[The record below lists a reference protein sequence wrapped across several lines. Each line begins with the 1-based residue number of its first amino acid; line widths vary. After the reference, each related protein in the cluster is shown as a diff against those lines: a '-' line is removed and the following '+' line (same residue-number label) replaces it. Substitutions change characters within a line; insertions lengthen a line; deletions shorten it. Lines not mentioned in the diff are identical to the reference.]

1 MTDVNDLTSV
11 TWQAGWLRWMDAI
24 RGMSSMIV
32 VLFQI
37 SLLAAKNPSKW
48 MGRLEWHS
56 DAILTFLGKAFTEE
70 VMIFICSGCKRNL
83 TSQNWPQNK
92 QHCLLSQWSNTF
104 WGRQAPPP
112 PITNVIKLQEPPP
125 SPPIQYF
132 VIHECFKNLIF
143 QISSDCWPYINGF
156 PGFKNQLGQHLI
168 GLALR
173 VWHMQSLGKEGEGIA
188 NVSAWPS
195 CCQLLGKTK
204 PCCGSQLWSLIFCI
218 SEYWHKLLYGSKWS
232 LDLRLEWSKWQ

>member
-1 MTDVNDLTSV
+1 MLSILFSVASPFCKSDTEALEGLIISQKKLMTDVTDMTDVNDLSSV

-24 RGMSSMIV
+24 RDMSSMIV

-92 QHCLLSQWSNTF
+92 QHCLLSQWSNKL

-112 PITNVIKLQEPPP
+112 PSTICNKIARTTPLPPH
-125 SPPIQYF
+125 SVF
-132 VIHECFKNLIF
+132 RNSWML
-143 QISSDCWPYINGF
+143 
-156 PGFKNQLGQHLI
+156 
-168 GLALR
+168 
-173 VWHMQSLGKEGEGIA
+173 
-188 NVSAWPS
+188 
-195 CCQLLGKTK
+195 
-204 PCCGSQLWSLIFCI
+204 
-218 SEYWHKLLYGSKWS
+218 
-232 LDLRLEWSKWQ
+232 